1 MGLSVQMALKKN
13 MLIIRLKGE
22 LDEASAEKLKYRVSE
37 VIDKY
42 RIKNL
47 VINMDEVPFMDSSG
61 IGFIIGRYTQ
71 LKGRKGKVVICS
83 MNKMVERIF
92 NLSGLKKICLVTS
105 NEEEAEE
112 RLEIA

>member
-1 MGLSVQMALKKN
+1 
-13 MLIIRLKGE
+13 
-22 LDEASAEKLKYRVSE
+22 
-37 VIDKY
+37 
-42 RIKNL
+42 
-47 VINMDEVPFMDSSG
+47 MDSSG

-71 LKGRKGKVVICS
+71 LKGRKGKIVICS

-105 NEEEAEE
+105 SEEEAEE